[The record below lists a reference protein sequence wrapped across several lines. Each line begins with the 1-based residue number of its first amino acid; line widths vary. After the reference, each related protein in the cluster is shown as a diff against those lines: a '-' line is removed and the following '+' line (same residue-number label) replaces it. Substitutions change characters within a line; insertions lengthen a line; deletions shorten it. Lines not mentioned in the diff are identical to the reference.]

1 MTMTKHSEYEDLLG
15 PYALDALDATET
27 ALLEEHLKTCVR
39 CSQEVASLQEALA
52 EIAPEDPDYDSND
65 LWDRIAATI
74 EVSEANEAAKIIP
87 ITAKRRWHA
96 PRLSTAVASIAILA
110 AFVATGSSLYASNA
124 RSSVLSSVPKLQAQ
138 IIANLQKAPGHRDIT
153 LSSTNGKYRIS
164 LLVAPSGLGYIT
176 SSNLPNATSA
186 KTYQLWGLKKS
197 TMVSLGILGADG
209 TSAQFVIP
217 ANSSFTE
224 LAISLEPSGGSVA
237 PTSAPVVSGV
247 Y

>member
-27 ALLEEHLKTCVR
+27 ALLEEHLKTCAR

-52 EIAPEDPDYDSND
+52 EIAPADPDYDAND

-74 EVSEANEAAKIIP
+74 EVSEDAKIIP
-87 ITAKRRWHA
+87 IAAKRRWHA

-110 AFVATGSSLYASNA
+110 AFVATGSSLYLSNA
-124 RSSVLSSVPKLQAQ
+124 RSSVLSSVPQLQAQ
-138 IIANLQKAPGHRDIT
+138 IIANLQKVPGHRDIT

-209 TSAQFVIP
+209 TRAQFVIP

-224 LAISLEPSGGSVA
+224 LAISLEPSGGSVT